1 MGVNVGIDGITVG
14 TTVGTAVGVTVG
26 VFVGFIEID
35 GTAVG
40 VTVGVAVGVIE
51 IDGTAVVGVIVG
63 TGVAG
68 AAVGACADTQT
79 RIVNTRAR
87 AQSSFIIRS
96 SLKKW
101 FDV

>member
-1 MGVNVGIDGITVG
+1 M
-14 TTVGTAVGVTVG
+14 TVG
-26 VFVGFIEID
+26 VFVGVIEID

-51 IDGTAVVGVIVG
+51 IDGTAVGVIVG
-63 TGVAG
+63 TGVTG
-68 AAVGACADTQT
+68 AAVGAGACADTQT

-87 AQSSFIIRS
+87 AQSSFMIRC

-101 FDV
+101 FDC